1 MKNNIIYDLYK
12 RKLIKQISNKNLLYN
27 INNKNIKIYCGF
39 DPTYKSL
46 HIGHLLLL
54 ITLKRFIKYK
64 YKITIILGEIT
75 AYIGDPSFKK
85 KNRKQI
91 EKKKINDFKKKIKK
105 QINYILNNNNKK
117 KINIISNKKWFKK
130 IKLINFLNKIAKHFK
145 IKYLLN
151 KNSIKQ
157 RNKKYGINFK
167 EITYNLLQS
176 YDFYL
181 LFKKYNIN
189 LQIGGSDQWG
199 NITSGIYL
207 IKKIF
212 NKQSYG
218 LTIPLITNKKGKK
231 FGKSKTNNIWLDKN
245 KTTPFEFY
253 QFWLNI
259 KDDKLY
265 IYFKQLTFLSI
276 KQIKKIFKKNNINK
290 NKKILAKYITKIVHG
305 KKETK
310 KAIFVSKYYFIKFN
324 YLTLKI
330 LNKLYKLNI
339 PKIKLKNKYKE
350 IKKILIKLKISNSKS
365 HAHNLI
371 INKSININKQLI
383 NDTNFKITKKNK
395 LFNKYTIISKGK
407 KNFYLIYWI

>member
-12 RKLIKQISNKNLLYN
+12 RKLIEQISNKNLLNN

-39 DPTYKSL
+39 DPTYNSL

-54 ITLKRFIKYK
+54 ITLKRFKKYK
-64 YKITIILGEIT
+64 YNITIILGETT
-75 AYIGDPSFKK
+75 ACIGDPSFKK
-85 KNRKQI
+85 KNRKI
-91 EKKKINDFKKKIKK
+91 INYIKINNFAKKIKK
-105 QINYILNNNNKK
+105 QINNILNNKK
-117 KINIISNKKWFKK
+117 KKIKIISNKKWFKK
-130 IKLINFLNKIAKHFK
+130 IKLINFLKNIGKYFK

-151 KNSIKQ
+151 KNSIKK
-157 RNKKYGINFK
+157 RNKNNGINFK
-167 EITYNLLQS
+167 EITYNILQG

-207 IKKIF
+207 IKKKC
-212 NKQSYG
+212 NKKSYG
-218 LTIPLITNKKGKK
+218 LTLPLIINKKGKK
-231 FGKSKTNNIWLDKN
+231 FGKSKKNNIWLDKN

-259 KDDKLY
+259 EDNNLY
-265 IYFKQLTFLSI
+265 TYFKQLTFI
-276 KQIKKIFKKNNINK
+276 KINKIKKMFKINNINNNKKIFS
-290 NKKILAKYITKIVHG
+290 KYITKIVHG

-310 KAIFVSKYYFIKFN
+310 KAIFVSKYYFKKFN
-324 YLTLKI
+324 KITLKI
-330 LNKLYKLNI
+330 LNKLYKINI
-339 PKIKLKNKYKE
+339 PKIKLKKKYTN

-365 HAHNLI
+365 QSHNLI
-371 INKSININKQLI
+371 LNKSININKKLI
-383 NDTNFKITKKNK
+383 NNTNFKITKNYI

-407 KNFYLIYWI
+407 KKFYLIYWI

>member
-1 MKNNIIYDLYK
+1 MKKNIIYDLYK
-12 RKLIKQISNKNLLYN
+12 RKLIKQISNKNLINN
-27 INNKNIKIYCGF
+27 INIEDIKIYCGF
-39 DPTYKSL
+39 DPTYDSL

-54 ITLKRFIKYK
+54 ITLIRFKKYK
-64 YKITIILGEIT
+64 YNITIILGEIT

-85 KNRKQI
+85 NYR
-91 EKKKINDFKKKIKK
+91 KKI
-105 QINYILNNNNKK
+105 NKK
-117 KINIISNKKWFKK
+117 KINNFKKKITKQINNILNNKNKKIKIISNKKWFKK
-130 IKLINFLNKIAKHFK
+130 IKLINFLNKIGKYFK

-151 KNSIKQ
+151 KDLINK

-207 IKKIF
+207 IKKKY
-212 NKQSYG
+212 NKKSYG
-218 LTIPLITNKKGKK
+218 LTIPLITDKKGKK
-231 FGKSKTNNIWLDKN
+231 LGKSKKNNIWLDEN

-259 KDDKLY
+259 KDDKIY
-265 IYFKQLTFLSI
+265 IYFKQFTFLN
-276 KQIKKIFKKNNINK
+276 IKKIKKLFKTNNINK
-290 NKKILAKYITKIVHG
+290 NKQIFAKYITKLVHG

-310 KAIFVSKYYFIKFN
+310 KAIFVSKYYFYKFN
-324 YLTLKI
+324 KITLKI
-330 LNKLYKLNI
+330 LNKLYKINI
-339 PKIKLKNKYKE
+339 PKIKLNKKYTN
-350 IKKILIKLKISNSKS
+350 IKKILMKLRISNSKS
-365 HAHNLI
+365 NSHNLI
-371 INKSININKQLI
+371 INKSININKKLI
-383 NDTNFKITKKNK
+383 NDTNLKIKKYNR

-407 KNFYLIYWI
+407 KKFYLIYWK